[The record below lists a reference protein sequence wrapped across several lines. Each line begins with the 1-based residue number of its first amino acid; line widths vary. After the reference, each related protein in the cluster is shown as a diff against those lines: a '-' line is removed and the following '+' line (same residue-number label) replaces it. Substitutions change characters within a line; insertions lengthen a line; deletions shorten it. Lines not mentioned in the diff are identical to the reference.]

1 MFKAVKEAIDNFIT
15 SVNARVDECNEEI
28 KEGYVSK
35 ISIRGDKNYDIYLVL
50 PHEKLSYISDFYF
63 GDSDY
68 DAEDLSKE
76 IANQIVGNA
85 KVLAGN
91 KNINFEIGIP
101 EFLGEFNNNIDFDEK
116 FSFKFNKNKCFYILF
131 KEK

>member
-1 MFKAVKEAIDNFIT
+1 MFEVIKEAVGNFVN
-15 SVNARVDECNEEI
+15 SVGAKVDECNDDI
-28 KEGYVSK
+28 TKGYVSK

-63 GDSDY
+63 GDSEY

-85 KVLAGN
+85 KMLAGE

-101 EFLGEFNNNIDFDEK
+101 EFLGEFSNNIDFDEK
-116 FSFKFNKNKCFYILF
+116 LSFKFNGDKCFYILF
-131 KEK
+131 KER